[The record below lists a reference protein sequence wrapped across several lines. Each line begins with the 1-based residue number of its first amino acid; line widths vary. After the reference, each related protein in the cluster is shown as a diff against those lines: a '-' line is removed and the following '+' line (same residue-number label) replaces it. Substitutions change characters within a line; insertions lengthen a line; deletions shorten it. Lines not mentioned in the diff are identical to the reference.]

1 MASTVAGTRSR
12 RRGLVAAT
20 VTLLVL
26 GVAVIAGVTSPT
38 TGGTPV
44 IFIDRISSAISGL
57 ASRAGEVWWVYAF
70 ALGAVAAFNPCGF
83 ALLPAYLGLYM
94 REGVTSSGRGA
105 RLSRSLGIAA
115 TVGVTFTALF
125 GAVGAVFEMGSAPI
139 VRSLPWIGL
148 GVGVVLVLIGG
159 LALSGRHVGTGV
171 LQRVADR
178 IGRGAGTRSLR
189 GYAAFGLAYGAA
201 SLGCTFP
208 LFLAL
213 MGTATATSRLYG
225 ATVLAFV
232 LYGVG
237 MAVTLGILTVVAGVV
252 SFTILGRVRSFV
264 RVVSVLGAALLLL
277 SGAYVVYYWLTAG
290 RLLLG

>member
-1 MASTVAGTRSR
+1 MASAVEAGSSR
-12 RRGLVAAT
+12 RRVLLAGAAT
-20 VTLLVL
+20 FLVL
-26 GVAVIAGVTSPT
+26 AVAVVAGVTSPT

-83 ALLPAYLGLYM
+83 ALLPAYLGLYL
-94 REGVTSSGRGA
+94 REGVTSSGGGA

-159 LALSGRHVGTGV
+159 LVLSGRH
-171 LQRVADR
+171 L
-178 IGRGAGTRSLR
+178 
-189 GYAAFGLAYGAA
+189 
-201 SLGCTFP
+201 
-208 LFLAL
+208 
-213 MGTATATSRLYG
+213 GTAAPQRLATRLRRG
-225 ATVLAFV
+225 
-232 LYGVG
+232 G
-237 MAVTLGILTVVAGVV
+237 
-252 SFTILGRVRSFV
+252 
-264 RVVSVLGAALLLL
+264 
-277 SGAYVVYYWLTAG
+277 
-290 RLLLG
+290 